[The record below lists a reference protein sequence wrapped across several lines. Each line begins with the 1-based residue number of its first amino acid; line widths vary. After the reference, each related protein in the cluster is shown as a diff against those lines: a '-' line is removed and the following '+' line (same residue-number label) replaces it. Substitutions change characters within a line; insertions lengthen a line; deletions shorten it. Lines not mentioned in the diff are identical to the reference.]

1 MSESER
7 RVDDVRSERS
17 ELENHLIDEY
27 SAGRIN
33 RREFVRRGTTIGMSI
48 PLVAWLAAACG
59 GGGGG
64 GEEAGGGA
72 TTAADTGA
80 AATTEAA
87 TTAEAAPTG
96 GGTIRCGTQV
106 PANVLDPV
114 TVADAGGL
122 CMNGQTGEYL
132 SLSLGEPELTPVI
145 AESWEP
151 NADATVW
158 TFKIRQG
165 VTFNDEAAT
174 PMTSADVAATF
185 NRLADPANKSNALS
199 VFQGIF
205 SAGGATATDESTVT
219 FELEAP
225 NGSWPWL
232 VSSDNYNAIIVPESY
247 AGDWEQTWIGTGPW
261 KLESYTPQVGAALV
275 RNDNYWGP
283 KALPDRVDITFYE
296 GDEPQVL
303 ALQAG
308 ELDAVDG
315 FAVATGRPIINDEAN
330 FNLINIRAATH
341 RQLSMR
347 TDREPFT
354 DKRVRQAIALTIDRQ
369 AIIDGLFEGF
379 ADLGND
385 SPFAP
390 VFASTNTSVPQR
402 TKDIEQARQLLADAG
417 MADGFSVQL
426 NAINVGEVPQFAQLV
441 QSGAQEIG
449 IDIELVIQDPSTY
462 YGDATFGSSPWLDS
476 VMSLVDYGHRG
487 VPNVLLGAPLLSD
500 GVWNAAHFN
509 NPQYDQLVAD
519 FFQEADLEA
528 QRTLAGQIQEL
539 LLDETPIIFAYFY
552 NSLAASLKNVQ
563 GVVIS
568 ATGHLWV
575 DQATVA

>member
-7 RVDDVRSERS
+7 RVDDVRRERS

-27 SAGRIN
+27 SAGKIN
-33 RREFVRRGTTIGMSI
+33 RREFVRRGTIIGMSI

-64 GEEAGGGA
+64 EEAGGAA
-72 TTAADTGA
+72 TTAADTGG
-80 AATTEAA
+80 AATAEAA
-87 TTAEAAPTG
+87 TTAEAAAAG
-96 GGTIRCGTQV
+96 GGPIRAGTQV
-106 PANVLDPV
+106 PAAGLDPV

-174 PMTSADVAATF
+174 PMTAKDVAATF
-185 NRLADPANKSNALS
+185 NRLADPVNKSNALS
-199 VFQGIF
+199 VFQGVLESGAV
-205 SAGGATATDESTVT
+205 SAPDDSTVV
-219 FELEAP
+219 FELEAS

-247 AGDWEQTWIGTGPW
+247 AGDWEKTWIGTGPW
-261 KLESYTPQVGAALV
+261 KLESYTPKVGAALV

-296 GDEPQVL
+296 ADEPQVL

-308 ELDAVDG
+308 EVDVVDG
-315 FAVATGRPIINDEAN
+315 FAVATGRPIINDDQN

-347 TDREPFT
+347 CDKEPFT

-390 VFASTNTSVPQR
+390 VYAATNTSVPQR
-402 TKDIEQARQLLADAG
+402 TKDLEQAKQLLADAG
-417 MADGFSVQL
+417 LANGFQTQL
-426 NAINVGEVPQFAQLV
+426 NSINVGEVPHFAQLV
-441 QSGAQEIG
+441 QSGAKEIG
-449 IDIELVIQDPSTY
+449 IDIKLVIQDPSTY
-462 YGDATFGSSPWLDS
+462 YGDAVFGKSPWLDS
-476 VMSLVDYGHRG
+476 IMSLVDYGHRG

-500 GVWNAAHFN
+500 GTWNAARFK

-519 FFQEADLEA
+519 FYQEADLER
-528 QRTLAGQIQEL
+528 QRDLAGQIQEL

-552 NSLAASLKNVQ
+552 NSLAASRKNVQ
-563 GVVIS
+563 GAVIS